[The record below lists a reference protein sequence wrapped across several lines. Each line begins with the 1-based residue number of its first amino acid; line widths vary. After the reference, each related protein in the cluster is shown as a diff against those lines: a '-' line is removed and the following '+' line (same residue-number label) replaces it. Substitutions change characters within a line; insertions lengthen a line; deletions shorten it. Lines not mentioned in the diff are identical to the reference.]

1 MSDAPSA
8 PPREGVTV
16 TPPRATRI
24 PPLDPETP
32 ESQAPNP
39 HHASNNAG
47 PGQQPQ
53 RTGGFGATGAA
64 SSEAMPPKRDDEE
77 DAEQQDALVND
88 VNRTHVSSDT
98 PAADVAA
105 VARLARDDDRTRADA
120 DEQRDEPAE
129 DEPMAESGDEREAG
143 DGREADLADEPAHDE
158 SAEDTDA
165 DERDVGDEAEDED
178 MADPGPERWSFLD
191 LRGGHHALDVYHEVG
206 LVVSRFASFSRA
218 SAQDDI
224 GFRLDSRENSPPDG
238 TKSDPTRNQTFSR
251 ILRVSRRSDRAA
263 AWTAPPT
270 ATRPPRRPHAGATSR
285 ASPGTACSSRA
296 SGTAR
301 SGSPSTRITPTSRS
315 TSRAWTRC
323 ARPCERLARTTRAR
337 STPGSTSVSGWSTTS
352 RPSRPTGTTT
362 HEPATVC
369 LLYTS
374 PSPRDA

>member
-64 SSEAMPPKRDDEE
+64 SSEATPPKREDEE
-77 DAEQQDALVND
+77 DAEQHD

-105 VARLARDDDRTRADA
+105 VARLAREDDRARADA

-129 DEPMAESGDEREAG
+129 DVPMAESGDEAL
-143 DGREADLADEPAHDE
+143 GREADLADEHAHDE

-165 DERDVGDEAEDED
+165 DERDDVDETEDED

-191 LRGGHHALDVYHEVG
+191 LRGGHHALDVYHEVR

-218 SAQDDI
+218 SAPNDI
-224 GFRLDSRENSPPDG
+224 GFR
-238 TKSDPTRNQTFSR
+238 PTRAKHETVQNLTKPFPEYSASR
-251 ILRVSRRSDRAA
+251 DGPTERRPGRLLLRRHDRRAGLARARHPGHSLGPPAVHARAVPREAGLRVQELRQPRDRRRA
-263 AWTAPPT
+263 PG
-270 ATRPPRRPHAGATSR
+270 RGVHA
-285 ASPGTACSSRA
+285 
-296 SGTAR
+296 
-301 SGSPSTRITPTSRS
+301 
-315 TSRAWTRC
+315 
-323 ARPCERLARTTRAR
+323 RAR
-337 STPGSTSVSGWSTTS
+337 GW
-352 RPSRPTGTTT
+352 
-362 HEPATVC
+362 
-369 LLYTS
+369 
-374 PSPRDA
+374 